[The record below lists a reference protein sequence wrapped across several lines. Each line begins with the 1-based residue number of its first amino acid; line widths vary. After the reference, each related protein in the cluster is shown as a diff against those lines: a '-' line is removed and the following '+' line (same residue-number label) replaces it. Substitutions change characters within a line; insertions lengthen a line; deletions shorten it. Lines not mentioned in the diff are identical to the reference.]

1 MEQQGGNQGFGN
13 QQPMGFGQP
22 NMGQPNVGGQPN
34 AGSRPN
40 MGQPNVG
47 FNQGNIPGPGSQNVG
62 VNQGNMGGQGQPNMS
77 QQAARMEQQF
87 QQGMNNF
94 EQQFQ
99 KHVNNAGQQ
108 FKETTTDLNWDYNKE
123 GTLGFRL
130 IAYAAVANLMFM
142 CGLTTGL
149 SILFAV
155 VAIAEKDKKLTRIVA
170 SMLATVL
177 ILQIGVDLWDLIE
190 VPLSA
195 SLGKLRD
202 LFSYGNVAYKGVN
215 GLVEGIRFMDKIV
228 NWLYHVALICIGMM
242 NMKKIT
248 TGTYKT
254 SKYITKYF

>member
-1 MEQQGGNQGFGN
+1 MEQQGGNQGFQQGFGN
-13 QQPMGFGQP
+13 QSGMGFSQPNGMGGQP
-22 NMGQPNVGGQPN
+22 NMGGQPMGQQSNMGGRNVGPN
-34 AGSRPN
+34 QN
-40 MGQPNVG
+40 TMGQPGVG
-47 FNQGNIPGPGSQNVG
+47 PNQGRSQQV
-62 VNQGNMGGQGQPNMS
+62 PSMS
-77 QQAARMEQQF
+77 QQFRQSMSDFEEQLN
-87 QQGMNNF
+87 QQANKASN
-94 EQQFQ
+94 
-99 KHVNNAGQQ
+99 Q
-108 FKETTTDLNWDYNKE
+108 FKDSTTDLNWDYNKE
-123 GTLGFRL
+123 GALGFRL

-155 VAIAEKDKKLTRIVA
+155 VAIVEKDKKLTRIVA

-202 LFSYGNVAYKGVN
+202 LFNYGNVAYKGVN
-215 GLVEGIRFMDKIV
+215 GMVEGIRFVDKIV

>member
-1 MEQQGGNQGFGN
+1 MEQQGGNQGFQQGFGN
-13 QQPMGFGQP
+13 QSGMGFGQP
-22 NMGQPNVGGQPN
+22 NMGGQPM
-34 AGSRPN
+34 GQQSN
-40 MGQPNVG
+40 MGQPGVG
-47 FNQGNIPGPGSQNVG
+47 PNQGRSQV
-62 VNQGNMGGQGQPNMS
+62 PSMS
-77 QQAARMEQQF
+77 QQFRQSMSDFEEQLN
-87 QQGMNNF
+87 QQANKASN
-94 EQQFQ
+94 
-99 KHVNNAGQQ
+99 Q
-108 FKETTTDLNWDYNKE
+108 FKESTTDLNWDYNKE
-123 GTLGFRL
+123 GALGFRL

-149 SILFAV
+149 SILFAI
-155 VAIAEKDKKLTRIVA
+155 VAIVEKDNKLTRIVA

-202 LFSYGNVAYKGVN
+202 LFNYGNVAYKGVN
-215 GLVEGIRFMDKIV
+215 GMVEGIRFVDKIV